1 MTTVIRAAQN
11 HLIGVV
17 NMDETYFMVC
27 GSLMIL
33 RISHRE
39 DRYEK
44 PREGELVADCW
55 RRSINSVWLACD
67 N

>member
-1 MTTVIRAAQN
+1 MVIRAAQN

-55 RRSINSVWLACD
+55 R
-67 N
+67 